1 MNSEKVNSE
10 KNHIWQIGWVS
21 VLLLIL
27 LTGCSRDDGG
37 SSQSIVKTQFNFS
50 LPLKSTQSLTRMGGD
65 VVQKDGTDKEFR
77 GITDVKLFCYD
88 SAPTESSTNL
98 GNIIEVRTSGSS
110 VMTDVTTDDLSMC
123 QEINI
128 PVSTSHFGFFARAK
142 DAPTTHEEKMKYG
155 IIETVGL
162 DKSTYEGNSGIRFKP
177 VPICTSEAPFGG
189 STAGQNLLDLLNDL
203 MSTTG
208 AELSP
213 NNKWSTVNNMYLNEA
228 YQRMTALKALSSD
241 HVQIMLAAINRL
253 INQDSPDDQGELL
266 RSNTLAKIAAA
277 CVTAPLPTSPT
288 ITLKPEYQGFPDD
301 IHLPAGAARIEWD
314 ATQEKFIVPDT
325 HSYGANIQVA
335 SINDYVYP
343 MNLQYQVYSD
353 IVASDDLVI
362 QTEEGT
368 IPADQYQNW
377 DDLLEWGYKGASK
390 EVTESTQ
397 SVAMVKQ
404 VEYAVGRLALQ
415 AGLSSSDIYD
425 AKKNKVDVA
434 NGFTLKGY
442 LVGGQ
447 REVDF
452 NFQPVVGSKEYA
464 IYDTDL
470 SVGLQTLQKSTF
482 TEPDYILGLGT
493 DRNKEVNL
501 ALELVNDCDDF
512 WGADGLIAHGATFYL
527 VVCLKPSEGTNY
539 SSSLN
544 QIFSRDHA
552 TQVKLTV
559 TSLSSAT
566 YGLPN
571 LELLRP
577 TVGISV
583 DLSWQKGLTYDE
595 IIL

>member
-1 MNSEKVNSE
+1 MKKEFVHSAQLLFWTSLL
-10 KNHIWQIGWVS
+10 GL
-21 VLLLIL
+21 VLL
-27 LTGCSRDDGG
+27 TACSRDDGDK
-37 SSQSIVKTQFNFS
+37 SQSFVNTQFNFS
-50 LPLKSTQSLTRMGGD
+50 LPFKNTQSHTRMGGD

-77 GITDVKLFCYD
+77 GITDVKLFCFD
-88 SAPTESSTNL
+88 SVPTESSTNI
-98 GNIIEVRTSGSS
+98 GNIIDMKTSGNS
-110 VMTDVTTDDLSMC
+110 VATDVTTDDLSIC
-123 QEINI
+123 QDVSI
-128 PVSTSHFGFFARAK
+128 PVSTSYFGFFARAN
-142 DAPTTHEEKMKYG
+142 DAPMTHEEKMKYG

-162 DKSTYEGNSGIRFKP
+162 DRVTYKGNSAIRFKP
-177 VPICTSEAPFGG
+177 VPICTSESPFGG
-189 STAGQNLLDLLNDL
+189 SQVGQNLLDLLNDL
-203 MSTTG
+203 MSTTSV
-208 AELSP
+208 ELAP
-213 NNKWSTVNNMYLNEA
+213 NNKWSTVNNIYMNEA

-253 INQDSPDDQGELL
+253 LNQDSPDDQGELL
-266 RSNTLAKIAAA
+266 RSNILSKIAAA

-301 IHLPAGAARIEWD
+301 IHLPAGSARIEWD
-314 ATQEKFIVPDT
+314 ATQEEYIVPDS
-325 HSYGANIQVA
+325 HSYGGHIQVA

-353 IVASDDLVI
+353 IVASDNLVI

-368 IPADQYQNW
+368 FPADQYQNW
-377 DDLLEWGYKGASK
+377 DDLLQWGYQGASK
-390 EVTESTQ
+390 AVSESTQ

-415 AGLSSSDIYD
+415 ACLSSSDIYD
-425 AKKNKVDVA
+425 AKKNQVDVT

-447 REVDF
+447 REVDY
-452 NFQPVVGSKEYA
+452 NFQPVSGSKEYA

-470 SVGLQTLQKSTF
+470 SVGLQTLQRSTF

-493 DRNKEVNL
+493 DRNKDVNL

-544 QIFSRDHA
+544 QIFSRDRA
-552 TQVKLTV
+552 TQVRLTV

-571 LELLRP
+571 LEILRP

-595 IIL
+595 VIL